1 MPLYEYE
8 CDACNDRFEVLQK
21 VDSSPVRRCQK
32 CGGKVRR
39 LISAPSFRFRG
50 SGWYVTDYG
59 KGNHPPGQKGE
70 EKKASKKDES
80 AAKSPVTGEKSG
92 GEKPAKK

>member
-8 CDACNDRFEVLQK
+8 CDACHDRFEVIQK
-21 VDSSPVRRCQK
+21 VDDKPVQRCQK

-50 SGWYVTDYG
+50 TGWYVTDYG
-59 KGNHPPGQKGE
+59 KGKSSEPGKGE
-70 EKKASKKDES
+70 EKKK
-80 AAKSPVTGEKSG
+80 TGEKTDASKGSDSG
-92 GEKPAKK
+92 DKPSKK

>member
-8 CDACNDRFEVLQK
+8 CNACHDRFEVIQK
-21 VDSSPVRRCQK
+21 VDEDHVNTCKK

-50 SGWYVTDYG
+50 TGWYVTDYG
-59 KGNHPPGQKGE
+59 KGKSSDAGKGE
-70 EKKASKKDES
+70 EKKETPKKEAASKGTDS
-80 AAKSPVTGEKSG
+80 AKGD
-92 GEKPAKK
+92 KPAKKK